1 MWGRSEKAGG
11 GKGKERGGLSK
22 NISVKEATVHL
33 AFGLSLL
40 FIFHFWR
47 LGRGLDISGEPHK
60 RYILAAP
67 VVHES
72 LVWSQWSGTVV

>member
-1 MWGRSEKAGG
+1 MCGRSEKAGG

-40 FIFHFWR
+40 FIFHFWC
-47 LGRGLDISGEPHK
+47 LGRRLDISGEPHK
-60 RYILAAP
+60 RRILAVP